1 MIKLIASDID
11 GTLVKDGTNVLN
23 PEIYEVIL
31 KLKER
36 GIQFAAASGRQWGSI
51 EQLFEPV
58 KERIFYLSD
67 NGAYVGCH
75 GRNLF
80 LNTLDPE
87 LTMEMVEDIRKEPDL
102 EVMLSGPDV
111 VYMDTKDQGFVDW
124 MIEGYKFR
132 VKLVEDVRRVKDS
145 FIKVSAYKKH
155 GVQEATKELRAK
167 YGQRM
172 KVTISGDMWMDCVA
186 TGVCKGQAIQLLQD
200 NLEIEPEETMV
211 FGDQLNDVEM
221 LQRAY
226 YSFAVGNARPEV
238 KKTARFQADTND
250 RDGVLK
256 VLKLLL

>member
-1 MIKLIASDID
+1 
-11 GTLVKDGTNVLN
+11 
-23 PEIYEVIL
+23 
-31 KLKER
+31 
-36 GIQFAAASGRQWGSI
+36 
-51 EQLFEPV
+51 
-58 KERIFYLSD
+58 
-67 NGAYVGCH
+67 
-75 GRNLF
+75 
-80 LNTLDPE
+80 
-87 LTMEMVEDIRKEPDL
+87 
-102 EVMLSGPDV
+102 
-111 VYMDTKDQGFVDW
+111 MDTKDQGFVDW

-172 KVTISGDMWMDCVA
+172 KVTISGDMWMDCMA

-200 NLEIEPEETMV
+200 NLEIKPEETMV

>member
-172 KVTISGDMWMDCVA
+172 KVTISGDMWMDCMA
-186 TGVCKGQAIQLLQD
+186 TGVCKGQGIQLLQD
-200 NLEIEPEETMV
+200 NLEIKPEETMV